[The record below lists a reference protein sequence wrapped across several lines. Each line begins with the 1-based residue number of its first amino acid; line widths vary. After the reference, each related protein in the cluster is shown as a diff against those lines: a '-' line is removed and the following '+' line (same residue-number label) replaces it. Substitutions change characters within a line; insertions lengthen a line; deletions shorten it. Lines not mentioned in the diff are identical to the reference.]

1 MIDKFDL
8 IVIGAGSGG
17 LAAAKRAAR
26 YGANVAII
34 EGDQIGGTCVIRG
47 CVPKKLMVYAANER
61 SNMINS
67 EGNGLNFN
75 NLSFDSSILTKN
87 IKKEVIRL
95 SNLHYESLKKLD
107 IKVFRGWGRF
117 KDSNQVEI
125 ICPKTNNLL
134 KILKGEKILIS
145 VGGKPRSL
153 NIIGSDFAWSSNEI
167 FNMDSFPESLLIV
180 GGGYIACEFACIFNN
195 LGTKVTQLVRSTKLL
210 NGFDDDL
217 SRSLKESILSSGID
231 LIFNDELISIK
242 KCTGNYDLTFKSG
255 FNKKEAQVLIATG
268 REPNLANLNIEA
280 LNLKMSSNFIAV
292 NEINQTS
299 QTNIFAIGDVID
311 KPNLTPVAIEQ
322 GRAFSDRYFGTLKRK
337 ICYDFIPKAVF
348 TIPELSSV
356 GLSEEEA
363 RNIYSNENI
372 KVFKSIF
379 TPMSNTFRRNKS
391 KCMLKLVVNK
401 IDDKVLGCH
410 MFGESASEIIQ
421 MFSIAMNKGVTKSE
435 IDTTMALHPTISE
448 EFVTMY

>member
-1 MIDKFDL
+1 MISKFDL

-61 SNMINS
+61 SNLINS

-75 NLSFDSSILTKN
+75 NLSFDSGILTKN
-87 IKKEVIRL
+87 IKKEVTRL

-153 NIIGSDFAWSSNEI
+153 NIVGSDFAWSSNEI

-195 LGTKVTQLVRSTKLL
+195 LGTKVTQVVRSTKLL
-210 NGFDDDL
+210 NGFDEDL
-217 SRSLKESILSSGID
+217 SRALKESILSSGID

-242 KCTGNYDLTFKSG
+242 KCNGNYDLTFKSG

-280 LNLKMSSNFIAV
+280 LNLNMSGDFIAV

-322 GRAFSDRYFGTLKRK
+322 GRVFSDHYFGKLKRK

-379 TPMSNTFRRNKS
+379 TPMSNTFKKNKS

-401 IDDKVLGCH
+401 IDEKVLGCH
-410 MFGESASEIIQ
+410 MFGDSASEIIQ
-421 MFSIAMNKGVTKSE
+421 MFSIAMNKGVTKRE
-435 IDTTMALHPTISE
+435 IDETMALHPTISE